1 MTSILEVNFRLGVN
15 MINRHFV
22 LLNKEDNVFVC
33 CKQLLSGES
42 TNLEEVDVAM
52 DVDITVGHKI
62 ARKVIHKGE
71 KIIKYGVSIGSAIK
85 EIAFGEHVHMHNIKS
100 DYIAS
105 HTRQSKVKAE
115 Q

>member
-1 MTSILEVNFRLGVN
+1 

-33 CKQLLSGES
+33 CKQLLAGES
-42 TNLEEVDVAM
+42 TTIEEINVAM

-62 ARKVIHKGE
+62 ARKMINKDE

-85 EIAFGEHVHMHNIKS
+85 DIAFGEHVHMHNIKS

-105 HTRQSKVKAE
+105 HTRQSKAE
-115 Q
+115 EEQ